1 MEPPED
7 DKGGSFKFNP
17 EPRTLVEAKSVVLPI
32 ILLIDIGPVV
42 SLADMCYKNAKLATK
57 WLCGDEPMLMVGGY
71 LFAVLE
77 CDGDCAATYAA
88 FQRMIQEMWRNERRE
103 TTIVAK
109 GPVE

>member
-17 EPRTLVEAKSVVLPI
+17 EPRTLVAAKSAVLPI

-42 SLADMCYKNAKLATK
+42 SLADMCYRNAKLATE
-57 WLCGDEPMLMVGGY
+57 WLCGDGPALKVAGY

-77 CDGDCAATYAA
+77 CAGDCEVTYGR
-88 FQRMIQEMWRNERRE
+88 FQHTIQEMWRNEGRE